1 MKDFWGYFWDAMF
14 ALVGFIMAMGLV
26 VVFLALLWYA
36 LGITGMVT
44 IAVMCVI
51 SAIYAWYKTWPV

>member
-44 IAVMCVI
+44 YVCNFCNLRLV
-51 SAIYAWYKTWPV
+51 